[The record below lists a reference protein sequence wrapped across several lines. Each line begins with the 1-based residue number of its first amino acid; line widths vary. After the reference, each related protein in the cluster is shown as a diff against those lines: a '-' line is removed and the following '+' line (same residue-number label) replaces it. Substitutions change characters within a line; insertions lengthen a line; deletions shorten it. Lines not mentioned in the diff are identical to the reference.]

1 MTDAP
6 RNEGEFGSGIGG
18 GTGPMPALGAVA
30 RRWLSLRSV
39 EDPGM
44 DDALSVLESDP
55 VLAGP
60 VLAWCRVRA
69 GVSAPRVTTAHRAL
83 VLLGLPA
90 LRGAVV
96 GVSSIVTL
104 TPPDGSASAVDLE
117 GFWTHALGVSAM
129 CEHLAHTVDGIDPDN
144 AALAGLLH
152 DAGKL
157 TLAHDMPGPFEQAVE
172 ASERTG
178 RGLAFCLRDT
188 IGMDHHTAGKRLA
201 EAWKLPASVRDAVW
215 LHNQPLEAMPASA
228 DRRMSGLVSLAKA
241 WAQRTRLG
249 WAGEPAPDRARGV
262 ATDDLR
268 PLCAAVGV
276 DPERLEACVGPVLA
290 EVRSRAAAIGLGEG
304 GARMGVERRRR
315 GDGDDDRAPAV
326 DPIAWSAAEASRRSN
341 ELAGRLHEIERE
353 TAQARTVL
361 GAIASFRAS
370 VRLDDE
376 PIEIVGAIGRSAC
389 ELMGVGRVAVV
400 WQASE
405 REAWSLA
412 LVGTQGVPER
422 ARPVES
428 PRDGAEVR
436 RPADLARAHASQ
448 VLVACEL
455 GWLAKLIDHL
465 REAGTPALI
474 GAGATGETPGAS
486 CLVLAPVPRLTLH
499 DGTTEPVAGV
509 WAWALEASCRAA
521 AARTLGEE
529 LSQTNRA
536 LASTRDE
543 LASKESL
550 VRLGQMAAGAAH
562 ELNNPLT
569 VIRGRAQ
576 LIGERA
582 STPKQREDAVAIAEA
597 AQQVSDMVTSL
608 HLLSNP
614 PRLKAAECDPML
626 VLRDAIDRARG
637 RVPPAAQKTRVRVNG
652 DGANA
657 SMRLDPEL
665 AAQALC
671 EPIANAM
678 LARPGGEVH
687 ISIESEAFS
696 DRLKVRI
703 MDRGRGLSVRSLTHA
718 FDPFFSE
725 QAAGRRAGLG
735 LSRARSLIELMGGSI
750 ELANNPGDV
759 GGAYAEIVL
768 PQAAERKRAA

>member
-1 MTDAP
+1 MTVTPRQDDGAP
-6 RNEGEFGSGIGG
+6 SIG
-18 GTGPMPALGAVA
+18 PLPALGAVA
-30 RRWLSLRSV
+30 RRWLALHSV
-39 EDPGM
+39 EDPGL

-69 GVSAPRVTTAHRAL
+69 GVSAPRVTTGHRAL

-90 LRGAVV
+90 VRGAVV

-104 TPPDGSASAVDLE
+104 TPRDGTPSAVDLE

-129 CEHLAHTVDGIDPDN
+129 CEHLANTVDGIDPDN

-157 TLAHDMPGPFEQAVE
+157 ALAHDMPAPFEQAV
-172 ASERTG
+172 AMNERLG
-178 RGLAFCLRDT
+178 RGLGFCLRDT

-201 EAWKLPASVRDAVW
+201 EAWKLPAAVRDALW
-215 LHNQPLEAMPASA
+215 LHNQPLAAMPASA
-228 DRRMSGLVSLAKA
+228 DRRMAGLVSLAKA

-249 WAGEPAPDRARGV
+249 WSGESDAGGRGGGP
-262 ATDDLR
+262 DDLR
-268 PLCAAVGV
+268 PLCVAVGV
-276 DPERLEACVGPVLA
+276 DPLRLEACVGPVLA
-290 EVRSRAAAIGLGEG
+290 EVRARASAIGLSKG
-304 GARMGVERRRR
+304 GARLGTERRRN
-315 GDGDDDRAPAV
+315 GDGVSDNEPGPLAV

-341 ELAGRLHEIERE
+341 ELAARLHEIERDS
-353 TAQARTVL
+353 ARARAVL

-376 PIEIVGAIGRSAC
+376 PISVVGAIGRSAC

-400 WQASE
+400 WQSAE
-405 REAWSLA
+405 REPWALA
-412 LVGTQGVPER
+412 LVGAQGVPER

-436 RPADLARAHASQ
+436 RPAELARAHASQ

-455 GWLAKLIDHL
+455 GWLAKLIEHL

-474 GAGATGETPGAS
+474 GAGATGDTPGAS
-486 CLVLAPVPRLTLH
+486 CLVLAPVPRLSIQE
-499 DGTTEPVAGV
+499 DTTEPVAGV
-509 WAWALEASCRAA
+509 WAWALEASSRAA

-543 LASKESL
+543 LASKESM

-576 LIGERA
+576 LIRERA

-614 PRLKAAECDPML
+614 PQLKPAACDPML

-637 RVPPAAQKTRVRVNG
+637 RVPLAAQKTRVRVNG
-652 DGANA
+652 DGATA
-657 SMRLDPEL
+657 SMRLDAEL

-678 LARPGGEVH
+678 LAKPGGEVH

-696 DRLKVRI
+696 DRLLVRI

-750 ELANNPGDV
+750 ELANNPSDV

-768 PQAAERKRAA
+768 PQAAEWKRAA

>member
-1 MTDAP
+1 MTATARHD
-6 RNEGEFGSGIGG
+6 EG
-18 GTGPMPALGAVA
+18 GPAAGALPALGAVA
-30 RRWLSLRSV
+30 RRWLALRSV
-39 EDPGM
+39 EDPGL
-44 DDALSVLESDP
+44 DDALSTLESDP

-60 VLAWCRVRA
+60 VLAWCRVRS
-69 GVSAPRVTTAHRAL
+69 GVSAARVTTAHRAL

-90 LRGAVV
+90 VRGAVV

-104 TPPDGSASAVDLE
+104 TPREGGRSVVDLE

-129 CEHLAHTVDGIDPDN
+129 CEHLAQSVDGIDPDN

-152 DAGKL
+152 DTGKL

-172 ASERTG
+172 TSERTG
-178 RGLAFCLRDT
+178 RGLAFSLRDT
-188 IGMDHHTAGKRLA
+188 VGMDHHTAGKRLA
-201 EAWKLPASVRDAVW
+201 EAWKLPGSVRDAVW
-215 LHNQPLEAMPASA
+215 LHNQPPEAMPASA
-228 DRRMSGLVSLAKA
+228 DRRMAGLVSLAKA

-249 WAGEPAPDRARGV
+249 WTGEPDTARARGG
-262 ATDDLR
+262 TQDLR
-268 PLCAAVGV
+268 PLCAAIGV
-276 DPERLEACVGPVLA
+276 DLAGLEACIGPVLT
-290 EVRSRAAAIGLGEG
+290 EVRARAVAIGLGQG
-304 GARMGVERRRR
+304 GARMGVERRRN
-315 GDGDDDRAPAV
+315 GDAGHDDGSTEAG

-341 ELAGRLHEIERE
+341 ELAGRLREIERE
-353 TAQARTVL
+353 SAQARTVL

-376 PIEIVGAIGRSAC
+376 PIEVVGAIGRSAC

-400 WQASE
+400 WQPAE
-405 REAWSLA
+405 REAWLLA
-412 LVGTQGVPER
+412 LVGTNGVPER

-455 GWLAKLIDHL
+455 GWLAKLIEHL

-474 GAGATGETPGAS
+474 GAGATGDTPGAS
-486 CLVLAPVPRLTLH
+486 CLVLAPVPRLSIQE
-499 DGTTEPVAGV
+499 GTTEPVAGV
-509 WAWALEASCRAA
+509 WAWALEASSRAA

-529 LSQTNRA
+529 LAQTNRA
-536 LASTRDE
+536 LASTREE

-582 STPKQREDAVAIAEA
+582 STPKQRDDAIAIAEA

-614 PRLKAAECDPML
+614 PRLRPAECDPML

-637 RVPPAAQKTRVRVNG
+637 RVPAAAQKTRVRVNG
-652 DGANA
+652 DGAGS

-703 MDRGRGLSVRSLTHA
+703 LDRGPGLSVRSLTHA